1 MNISTGLDLSVKPV
15 FESDNIT
22 VSDTFIFK
30 DSINIKTDML
40 NIGNN
45 VKMNNAAIK
54 LANIFNCKIL
64 RSYCKIRI

>member
-30 DSINIKTDML
+30 ESINIKTDML

-64 RSYCKIRI
+64 NSYCKIRI